1 MRLVQGRFAVIIPE
15 FLVLAF
21 YAAATLYFDEQAAT
35 IAVYAVPYTTAALI
49 WQSTAAGLVLLA
61 VLLLSATAGVWG
73 STIGYHF
80 AHTLL
85 LLPLALVTLVTA
97 AVTLQRA
104 NLVLPFVEDN
114 WYAGANIQRFVG
126 PRYSA
131 SVSCKYAFDSH
142 VPMVSAGAMGMI
154 LSLLLWASAA
164 MHWQCA
170 SALFFVGPEL
180 YALSTG
186 APTAAGGTPA
196 GLSASG
202 SRQNDLIMAAGL
214 AAAASAAA
222 DGKRRGGSFLEG
234 EEDPAASTAAPFL
247 PPARGGASY
256 GATASAGAGA
266 DESPPAKRGAG
277 LLQPSP
283 PARGFYNGPGG
294 AGGAGGGDYDHVSLD
309 DAGGGGLLALGSAA
323 ALAANTPAGLR
334 YPITRGT
341 SRSVVDLSAMIG
353 RALPAGTD
361 TSGYKAAMTAATR
374 AYAQYLAA
382 HGFNPLPLQSTW
394 REAELA
400 GAVGVPSLA
409 ALWAAWKLDIAYQ
422 WVTTRLFIVCGA
434 LVSAAAIV
442 GMAVGLARV
451 AALGT
456 CAVLVA
462 APVSVTYSR
471 VLSVAANYDP
481 TQPFGFVNVV
491 NNYPFGGIDINA
503 PTITKGVPYGIKN
516 HNVRA
521 RALCVA
527 CLSLPLPPRA
537 YLPLCRL
544 LPLSPS

>member
-1 MRLVQGRFAVIIPE
+1 
-15 FLVLAF
+15 
-21 YAAATLYFDEQAAT
+21 
-35 IAVYAVPYTTAALI
+35 
-49 WQSTAAGLVLLA
+49 
-61 VLLLSATAGVWG
+61 
-73 STIGYHF
+73 
-80 AHTLL
+80 
-85 LLPLALVTLVTA
+85 
-97 AVTLQRA
+97 
-104 NLVLPFVEDN
+104 
-114 WYAGANIQRFVG
+114 
-126 PRYSA
+126 
-131 SVSCKYAFDSH
+131 
-142 VPMVSAGAMGMI
+142 
-154 LSLLLWASAA
+154 
-164 MHWQCA
+164 
-170 SALFFVGPEL
+170 
-180 YALSTG
+180 
-186 APTAAGGTPA
+186 
-196 GLSASG
+196 
-202 SRQNDLIMAAGL
+202 
-214 AAAASAAA
+214 
-222 DGKRRGGSFLEG
+222 
-234 EEDPAASTAAPFL
+234 
-247 PPARGGASY
+247 
-256 GATASAGAGA
+256 
-266 DESPPAKRGAG
+266 
-277 LLQPSP
+277 
-283 PARGFYNGPGG
+283 
-294 AGGAGGGDYDHVSLD
+294 
-309 DAGGGGLLALGSAA
+309 LLALGSAA

-471 VLSVAANYDP
+471 VLSVAANYDAA
-481 TQPFGFVNVV
+481 QPFGFVNIV

-521 RALCVA
+521 RLVCVVA
-527 CLSLPLPPRA
+527 YLSLPLPPRA
-537 YLPLCRL
+537 YLPHCVASSLFLPADRLCHLLRGGCVGAAVLRILFGVAEPDRRRERRRVLGRRPALLRRDVDCAGAAVGRRRDGEVPGRGAGHRDDGLQRRL
-544 LPLSPS
+544 HSGFQNGARQRQWQL